1 MKDLIEKLGREL
13 LIEATTPA
21 TGGKTP
27 MLTKEKV
34 DIFKATSLWYV
45 ANKKVR
51 KGETDSDPEMG
62 ETFDKIAQRLNGRAT
77 Q

>member
-13 LIEATTPA
+13 LIEATTPPA
-21 TGGKTP
+21 ADKTP

-34 DIFKATSLWYV
+34 DIFKAVSLWYV

-51 KGETDSDPEMG
+51 KGTDSDDPDVG

>member
-13 LIEATTPA
+13 LTEATTPN
-21 TGGKTP
+21 GKTP